1 MKTTKLFTILRTFS
15 DEEMKRFE
23 KFIISPYN
31 NPGKNVKPLFKALK
45 KYHPEYPNV
54 KLTEDKIHKLLYRAD
69 KTKEKKAYIKVLLSN
84 LTNLAV
90 EFMKSINNENEFE
103 RKFSEVRFL
112 KMLNTRKLDSIYSG
126 QYNAIKKSL
135 PKVLD
140 PDSGQLL
147 LKMQLEKENCNFLL
161 DREEQQK
168 TSEVL
173 MNQGEY
179 LLLFFLSEI
188 FKIRAHYK
196 TNEYVFNANYEGTL
210 LNIVMD
216 NFNFEPIVD
225 FIKSNSPGNYPT
237 IAIYYNSMMAQLDI
251 NNDNFYRNFRDLL
264 EDNVNLFDSEE
275 LMNLYTDLEGCC
287 WKRLNNSIDEEK
299 REYFSKE
306 IFELYKREL
315 SMGLHKYEQGY
326 MRIFKFRNIH
336 MAALNLKEYDWLEDF
351 TKRYYKELAPEY
363 RENMYN
369 YSLAVV
375 SFNRGNY
382 ENSLKLFSN
391 IKYDYFNLKVDTK
404 NWMLL
409 IYYELSLME
418 QAYSLIDTYK
428 HFLAKNKNLSAIFRK
443 NNLDFLNYYVKL
455 IKFKDNRDVVD
466 LEHMKNEISAR
477 GKLIHKG
484 WLLKKIEE
492 LKSLKSI

>member
-1 MKTTKLFTILRTFS
+1 MKTSKLFTILKTFS
-15 DEEMKRFE
+15 DEEIKRFE
-23 KFIISPYN
+23 KFIVTPYN
-31 NPGKNVKPLFKALK
+31 NPGKNVKPLFKILR
-45 KYHPEYPNV
+45 KYHPGYPAE
-54 KLTEDKIHKLLYRAD
+54 KLTEEKIHKLLYRSDDA
-69 KTKEKKAYIKVLLSN
+69 KEKKAYIKVLLSN

-103 RKFSEVRFL
+103 KKYSEVRFL
-112 KMLNTRKLDSIYSG
+112 KMLNNRKLDKLYSG
-126 QYNAIKKSL
+126 SYNSIKKTL

-140 PDSGQLL
+140 PDSGLHL

-173 MNQGEY
+173 MNQSEY

-196 TNEYVFNANYEGTL
+196 TNEYVFNANYKGTL
-210 LNIVMD
+210 LNIIMD

-225 FIKSNSPGNYPT
+225 FIKNNSPGNYPI

-251 NNDNFYRNFRDLL
+251 NNDNYYRNFRDLL

-287 WKRLNNSIDEEK
+287 WKRLNNSIDEQK
-299 REYFSKE
+299 REFFSKE
-306 IFELYKREL
+306 IFEIYKREL
-315 SMGLHKYEQGY
+315 KIGLHKYEKGY

-375 SFNRGNY
+375 SFNRGDY
-382 ENSLKLFSN
+382 ENSLKLFSH
-391 IKYDYFNLKVDTK
+391 IKYDYFNLRVDTK

-409 IYYELSLME
+409 IYYELNLME
-418 QAYSLIDTYK
+418 QAYSLIDSYK
-428 HFLAKNKNLSAIFRK
+428 HFLAKNKNLSTIFRK

-455 IKFKDNRDVVD
+455 IKCKNDREVID
-466 LEHMKNEISAR
+466 LDQMNNEISAR

-492 LKSLKSI
+492 LKV